1 MSRMSKNQRG
11 AVSIF
16 VVVFTALLIT
26 IVTVS
31 FARLMLRDL
40 QRASNNDLSQSAQDA
55 ALAGVEDAKRAL
67 AALPEDGEL
76 PDLRSC
82 NAIATVLGKAVEDSE
97 NSEVRVGDNALQQ
110 AYTCVSV
117 ELKTDDYIGTLAADQ
132 VHMVPLKA
140 DGGRFDTVRVEWFSK
155 EDMSGTGD
163 VDLPGSGPTSD
174 LPAPSGWPQN
184 RPAVLETQL
193 IQTDRTFR
201 LSQFDDKDD
210 PNDGQSN
217 TNTLFLYP
225 KQRTNEENHTPTS
238 LRFMNDVRRSSTNDL
253 STVRCARSVASELY
267 SCSTDISLPLPIDG
281 GVASRSNAYL
291 RLTARYNASHYRIS
305 MWQGGSLVQFNGVQ
319 PEVDSTGR
327 ASDLFR
333 RVSARIETASNVVY
347 PGAAVDIHG
356 NFCKTFRVTDR
367 LQDYDAGACTP

>member
-1 MSRMSKNQRG
+1 MSRMSRNQKG

-76 PDLRSC
+76 PDLSRC
-82 NAIATVLGKAVEDSE
+82 NAIAGLLGKGSEDATD
-97 NSEVRVGDNALQQ
+97 SEVRVGDDALQQ
-110 AYTCVSV
+110 AYTCVTV
-117 ELKTDDYIGTLAADQ
+117 DLKTDDYIGTLTADQ
-132 VHMVPLKA
+132 VHLVPLKA
-140 DGGRFDTVRVEWFSK
+140 DGEFDAVRVEWFSK
-155 EDMSGTGD
+155 DDMSGTGD
-163 VDLPGSGPTSD
+163 VDLPAASPTSD

-184 RPAVLETQL
+184 RPPVLETQL
-193 IQTDRTFR
+193 IQTDSTFR
-201 LSQFDDKDD
+201 LSQFDDEDD
-210 PNDGQSN
+210 PADSQSN
-217 TNTLFLYP
+217 TNTLTLYP
-225 KQRTNEENHTPTS
+225 KQRINEENRTPTS
-238 LRFMNDVRRSSTNDL
+238 LAFLSDVRRTSTNSL
-253 STVRCARSVASELY
+253 SDVRCARSVASELY
-267 SCSTDISLPLPIDG
+267 SCSADIRLPVPIDG
-281 GVASRSNAYL
+281 SVASRSNAYL
-291 RLTARYNASHYRIS
+291 RLTARYNSTHYKLTMIR
-305 MWQGGSLVQFNGVQ
+305 GANVVQFNGVQ
-319 PEVDSTGR
+319 PAVDSTGR

-333 RVSARIETASNVVY
+333 RVAARIETASNVVY
-347 PGAAVDIHG
+347 PGAVVDING